1 MAEMFELKI
10 IEPDGMFYEGQASFL
25 EFASVMGEMGVYAN
39 HIPLTTILTPGVVK
53 IHNDG
58 QVKKAAVMGGFI
70 EIQNT
75 FVQGYFLLVKVFRA
89 VAAHIGSGFAIVL
102 ENPLCDAPKAN
113 NSRQIKEKHGV
124 AVLQPMGEG
133 AVKVAVHDPAFLLQ
147 LRIQFFIEFFP
158 GNVLPSLLP
167 PELIQMYNIHSQF
180 LSQGAGQGGLSAA
193 GAANHQN
200 PFQIKPPS

>member
-70 EIQNT
+70 EIQKDRIT
-75 FVQGYFLLVKVFRA
+75 VMA
-89 VAAHIGSGFAIVL
+89 
-102 ENPLCDAPKAN
+102 ENPEWPDEIAVERAKAAKKRAEERLQKKDAGLDTARAEAALKRAM
-113 NSRQIKEKHGV
+113 
-124 AVLQPMGEG
+124 A
-133 AVKVAVHDPAFLLQ
+133 
-147 LRIQFFIEFFP
+147 RI
-158 GNVLPSLLP
+158 
-167 PELIQMYNIHSQF
+167 
-180 LSQGAGQGGLSAA
+180 SAA
-193 GAANHQN
+193 R
-200 PFQIKPPS
+200 

>member
-70 EIQNT
+70 EIQKDRITVMAENAEWP
-75 FVQGYFLLVKVFRA
+75 VEIDVERA
-89 VAAHIGSGFAIVL
+89 KAAKKRAEERL
-102 ENPLCDAPKAN
+102 QKKDAGLDTARAEAALKRAM
-113 NSRQIKEKHGV
+113 
-124 AVLQPMGEG
+124 A
-133 AVKVAVHDPAFLLQ
+133 
-147 LRIQFFIEFFP
+147 RI
-158 GNVLPSLLP
+158 
-167 PELIQMYNIHSQF
+167 
-180 LSQGAGQGGLSAA
+180 SAA
-193 GAANHQN
+193 R
-200 PFQIKPPS
+200 